1 MYRRKF
7 NSNSK
12 VEDLKMT
19 RTELLLAM
27 SKREKIT
34 EDEILLTALYKK
46 VENTYNILF
55 VLENVQDEL
64 SEEELKLFGALLHE
78 ITKKLRLALES

>member
-1 MYRRKF
+1 
-7 NSNSK
+7 
-12 VEDLKMT
+12 MT